1 MRKWGE
7 RVRGCMQVCAG
18 VCHCA
23 SAPSP
28 IILLTPTRRN
38 FPTHALHRAH
48 ARSLSQ
54 PFLQNGVPLHVVETL
69 DTCIISIKG
78 T

>member
-1 MRKWGE
+1 MFSNTHCI
-7 RVRGCMQVCAG
+7 VRTG
-18 VCHCA
+18 
-23 SAPSP
+23 
-28 IILLTPTRRN
+28 
-38 FPTHALHRAH
+38 AH
-48 ARSLSQ
+48 TRSLSQ